1 MGSTD
6 WSYWV
11 IKLRKK
17 KRLSWWYMEEV
28 SADMG
33 GVGVIVVGEYDQNTL
48 YEIFKGLIKTLIT

>member
-1 MGSTD
+1 
-6 WSYWV
+6 
-11 IKLRKK
+11 
-17 KRLSWWYMEEV
+17 MEEV